1 MYHPIQ
7 IGDVFA
13 THSHPPSA
21 PFKSW
26 AVSHFD
32 GDLELV
38 GSAGYH
44 VAGLPPVPTVKKFNK
59 PDKLPDSN
67 PFGITKYLGSF
78 DMDQFD
84 DALLM

>member
-32 GDLELV
+32 EDLQLV

-44 VAGLPPVPTVKKFNK
+44 LAGLPADQNSVTPII
-59 PDKLPDSN
+59 DREDAN
-67 PFGITKYLGSF
+67 PFGITKYLGPMNMDF
-78 DMDQFD
+78 DGAMV
-84 DALLM
+84 M